1 MTREEV
7 GGTQN
12 VVASTQMILEAGL
25 SAEAK
30 NLQHEQEKL
39 ELTKKL
45 RFVL

>member
-1 MTREEV
+1 MEKSH
-7 GGTQN
+7 Q
-12 VVASTQMILEAGL
+12 ILEQNHDNYKQSLGQN
-25 SAEAK
+25 EAK